1 VELSPSEMGLPVL
14 RRATAAFYA
23 GDWRHESAV
32 FGTEYSPRLSVFE
45 RPAQSM
51 CFGEKAYKLDLL
63 LDHR

>member
-1 VELSPSEMGLPVL
+1 MGLPVL

-45 RPAQSM
+45 RLAQSMSM